1 MNAFAELATELK
13 SEMLKASAE
22 SNERFEAKLLES
34 NAQLDKKIQDTNTAI
49 LEDFFKRFDVQM
61 NNKIDS
67 SNSKMLKAVE
77 TQVTHQLKRLNEEIE
92 VANHKTQEVVDEA
105 VNESSA
111 CGNPSTP

>member
-61 NNKIDS
+61 NNKID
-67 SNSKMLKAVE
+67 
-77 TQVTHQLKRLNEEIE
+77 
-92 VANHKTQEVVDEA
+92 
-105 VNESSA
+105 
-111 CGNPSTP
+111 